1 MYVVVPV
8 GREPAGRGRKRER
21 EREREGWLGPRAA
34 AMVSMMRWGD
44 TLEDD
49 DFDELTAQALVAA
62 NNAAPAKPTAKLPPK
77 QVFGPDK
84 DGIKTIVEYKV
95 EQGQKVKVTKKVRV
109 SKKQV
114 STSRGV
120 FERRNLAKFGE
131 AVGLNAEQE
140 RTTMSMTED
149 IYLER
154 VKTSKDNTRKDENFD
169 QLQALAT
176 TKALLRMSGI
186 SGKPDGPAFGA
197 ETKAYK
203 VPMSVRRGPGELP
216 PGEGGPSALGKPG
229 SGQYVPPSLRAGASS
244 VGETMRTRRDEN
256 SVRVTNLSE
265 DTKEQDL
272 VELFGPFGAISRIYI
287 AYDRET
293 RESRGFAFINFVRRE
308 EAQRAINKLDG
319 YGYDNLI
326 LRVEWAA
333 PREPRP
339 DQPPR

>member
-1 MYVVVPV
+1 M
-8 GREPAGRGRKRER
+8 A
-21 EREREGWLGPRAA
+21 
-34 AMVSMMRWGD
+34 STMRWGD

-62 NNAAPAKPTAKLPPK
+62 APTKEVKLPPR

-84 DGIKTIVEYKV
+84 DGIKTIVEYKA
-95 EQGQKVKVTKKVRV
+95 ENGQKIKITKKVRV
-109 SKKQV
+109 SKKEMR
-114 STSRGV
+114 TSKGV
-120 FERRNLAKFGE
+120 LERRNLAKFGE

-149 IYLER
+149 ILLER
-154 VKTSKDNTRKDENFD
+154 VKTSKDNTSKEDNFD

-186 SGKPDGPAFGA
+186 SGKPDGPAFG
-197 ETKAYK
+197 ENKAYK
-203 VPMSVRRGPGELP
+203 VPMSVRRGGGERP
-216 PGEGGPSALGKPG
+216 PDGDGPSGLGKPG
-229 SGQYVPPSLRAGASS
+229 SGQYVPPNLRAGASS
-244 VGETMRTRRDEN
+244 VGDTMRARRDEN

-265 DTKEQDL
+265 DTKEADL
-272 VELFGPFGAISRIYI
+272 VELFGPFGGISRIYI

-293 RESRGFAFINFVRRE
+293 RESRGFAFINFIRKE
-308 EAQRAINKLDG
+308 DGQRAIDKLDG

-333 PREPRP
+333 PREPKP
-339 DQPPR
+339 DRG

>member
-1 MYVVVPV
+1 
-8 GREPAGRGRKRER
+8 
-21 EREREGWLGPRAA
+21 
-34 AMVSMMRWGD
+34 MVSTMRWGD

-62 NNAAPAKPTAKLPPK
+62 KPTKELKLPPK

-84 DGIKTIVEYKV
+84 DGVKTIVEYKA
-95 EQGQKVKVTKKVRV
+95 ENGQKIKITKKVRV
-109 SKKQV
+109 SKKEMR
-114 STSRGV
+114 TSKGV
-120 FERRNLAKFGE
+120 LERRNLTKFGE

-149 IYLER
+149 ILLER
-154 VKTSKDNTRKDENFD
+154 VKTSKDNTKKEDNFD

-186 SGKPDGPAFGA
+186 AGKTDGPAAAFGA
-197 ETKAYK
+197 TKAYK
-203 VPMSVRRGPGELP
+203 VPMSARRGGGEMP
-216 PGEGGPSALGKPG
+216 PGEGDGPSGPRPG
-229 SGQYVPPSLRAGASS
+229 SGQYVPPNLRAGASS
-244 VGETMRTRRDEN
+244 VGDTMRQRRDEN

-265 DTKEQDL
+265 DTKEADL
-272 VELFGPFGAISRIYI
+272 VDLFSPFGSISRIYI

-293 RESRGFAFINFVRRE
+293 RESRGFAFINFVRRDE
-308 EAQRAINKLDG
+308 GQRAIDKLDG
-319 YGYDNLI
+319 FGYDNLI

-339 DQPPR
+339 EGQGR

>member
-1 MYVVVPV
+1 M
-8 GREPAGRGRKRER
+8 
-21 EREREGWLGPRAA
+21 
-34 AMVSMMRWGD
+34 
-44 TLEDD
+44 
-49 DFDELTAQALVAA
+49 
-62 NNAAPAKPTAKLPPK
+62 
-77 QVFGPDK
+77 
-84 DGIKTIVEYKV
+84 
-95 EQGQKVKVTKKVRV
+95 
-109 SKKQV
+109 
-114 STSRGV
+114 
-120 FERRNLAKFGE
+120 
-131 AVGLNAEQE
+131 
-140 RTTMSMTED
+140 
-149 IYLER
+149 
-154 VKTSKDNTRKDENFD
+154 
-169 QLQALAT
+169 
-176 TKALLRMSGI
+176 
-186 SGKPDGPAFGA
+186 
-197 ETKAYK
+197 
-203 VPMSVRRGPGELP
+203 P

>member
-1 MYVVVPV
+1 
-8 GREPAGRGRKRER
+8 
-21 EREREGWLGPRAA
+21 
-34 AMVSMMRWGD
+34 MMRWGD

-62 NNAAPAKPTAKLPPK
+62 TNAPAKQTEKLPPK
-77 QVFGPDK
+77 QVFGPNK
-84 DGIKTIVEYKV
+84 DGIKTVVEYKL
-95 EQGQKVKVTKKVRV
+95 ENGQKMNVTRKVRV
-109 SKKQV
+109 TKQKMRTSK
-114 STSRGV
+114 GV
-120 FERRNLAKFGE
+120 LERRNLDKFGE

-154 VKTSKDNTRKDENFD
+154 IKTSKDNTRKDENFD

-186 SGKPDGPAFGA
+186 AGKSDGPAFGA
-197 ETKAYK
+197 NKAYK
-203 VPMSVRRGPGELP
+203 VPMSVRRGPGEMP
-216 PGEGGPSALGKPG
+216 PGEDGPSALGKTG
-229 SGQYVPPSLRAGASS
+229 TGGYVPPNLRAGASA
-244 VGETMRTRRDEN
+244 VGDTMRSRRDEN

-272 VELFGPFGAISRIYI
+272 VELFGPFGNISRIYI

-308 EAQRAINKLDG
+308 EGQRAINKLDG
-319 YGYDNLI
+319 YGYDSLI

-339 DQPPR
+339 DGGR

>member
-1 MYVVVPV
+1 
-8 GREPAGRGRKRER
+8 
-21 EREREGWLGPRAA
+21 
-34 AMVSMMRWGD
+34 MVSTMRWGD

-62 NNAAPAKPTAKLPPK
+62 APSSAKEVKLPPP
-77 QVFGPDK
+77 QIFGPDK
-84 DGIKTIVEYKV
+84 DGIKTIVEYKLDN
-95 EQGQKVKVTKKVRV
+95 GQKTKVTKKVRV
-109 SKKQV
+109 TKKEMRTSK
-114 STSRGV
+114 GV
-120 FERRNLAKFGE
+120 LQRRNLSKFGE

-149 IYLER
+149 IFLER
-154 VKTSKDNTRKDENFD
+154 VKTSKDNTRKDESFD

-197 ETKAYK
+197 SKAYK
-203 VPMSVRRGPGELP
+203 VPASVRRGPGERP
-216 PGEGGPSALGKPG
+216 PDEDGPG
-229 SGQYVPPSLRAGASS
+229 SAMGKLGSGGYVPPSLRAGASG

-272 VELFGPFGAISRIYI
+272 VELFGPFGSISRIYI

-293 RESRGFAFINFVRRE
+293 RESRGFAFINFVRRDD
-308 EAQRAINKLDG
+308 AQRAINKLDG
-319 YGYDNLI
+319 YGYDSLI

-339 DQPPR
+339 EKQ

>member
-1 MYVVVPV
+1 MYV
-8 GREPAGRGRKRER
+8 ESAGRGRKRER
-21 EREREGWLGPRAA
+21 ERGLARGPRAA

-120 FERRNLAKFGE
+120 FERRNLSKFGE

-216 PGEGGPSALGKPG
+216 PGEGGASAMGKLG
-229 SGQYVPPSLRAGASS
+229 SGSGGYVPPSLRAGASS

>member
-1 MYVVVPV
+1 
-8 GREPAGRGRKRER
+8 
-21 EREREGWLGPRAA
+21 
-34 AMVSMMRWGD
+34 MRWGD

-62 NNAAPAKPTAKLPPK
+62 APAKEVKLPPK
-77 QVFGPDK
+77 QIFGPDK
-84 DGIKTIVEYKV
+84 DGIKTIVEYKA
-95 EQGQKVKVTKKVRV
+95 ENGQKIKITKKVRV
-109 SKKQV
+109 TKEKMR
-114 STSRGV
+114 TSRGV
-120 FERRNLAKFGE
+120 LERRNLGKFGE

-186 SGKPDGPAFGA
+186 AGKDGGPKGLAA
-197 ETKAYK
+197 TTAYK
-203 VPMSVRRGPGELP
+203 VPASARRGIEMNP
-216 PGEGGPSALGKPG
+216 PGEDGPGAAMGGVKSG
-229 SGQYVPPSLRAGASS
+229 SYVPPSLRAGAT
-244 VGETMRTRRDEN
+244 GPGDTMRTRRDEN

-272 VELFGPFGAISRIYI
+272 VELFGPFGSISRIYI

-308 EAQRAINKLDG
+308 DGQRAINKLDG
-319 YGYDNLI
+319 YGYDSLI

-339 DQPPR
+339 EK